1 MASTTSLLTG
11 LSGLSANSARL
22 EVIGNNISNV
32 NTTAFKSSRA
42 LFSANFSKNLSLGSS
57 PSASS
62 GGSNPGQ
69 IGLGVNVAGTQRNFT
84 SGSISPTGVNTDLAI
99 EGDGFFIVERD
110 SEEFFTRA
118 GSFRLNSLNE
128 LVNGA
133 GDRVLGFDV
142 DDSFN
147 IIAGQPTSL
156 TIPVGSLTIAEATQ
170 NVSFSGN
177 LNADFEGLPTQGGLL
192 TFDQPLNDT
201 GGAPLAGP
209 GALLF
214 NNLED
219 PDNPGTALFPA
230 GGEPYT
236 LSISGAQK
244 GEKTVPALSMTIDA
258 ANGTVQDLLDL
269 LNNVYGIIPGMT
281 NPDGSTTGAAYNA
294 GTGEITVVSNAGELN
309 NLTLSASNLQILDS
323 AGASITNPFTVTQD
337 AATDVSDG
345 ESVRT
350 SFVVYDSLGTP
361 LTVDL
366 TLVMEGADTTGTQW
380 RYYLDSADKLDPL
393 DASLSLGTGTI
404 AFDTEGQLLSQGGI
418 QLTLPRVGTGA
429 ENPNVISLN
438 LAAGDNGITALVDN
452 ESSLGATF
460 QDGTPIGTLSDFTVN
475 ENGVI
480 TGGFSNGLSRTVG
493 QIALATFTNSAGLVE
508 SGNNLFR
515 VGANSGTALVTNP
528 GEFGTGRVIGGALE
542 LSNVDLGQEFI
553 DMILTSTGYS
563 ASSRVIT
570 TADELLQQLVQIS
583 R

>member
-69 IGLGVNVAGTQRNFT
+69 IGLGVNVSGTQRNFN

-99 EGDGFFIVERD
+99 EGDGFFVVERGN
-110 SEEFFTRA
+110 EQFFTRA
-118 GSFRLNSLNE
+118 GAFRLNSLNE
-128 LVNGA
+128 LVSGN
-133 GDRVLGFDV
+133 GDRVLGFGV
-142 DDSFN
+142 DQDFN
-147 IIAGQPTSL
+147 IIAGQAASL
-156 TIPVGSLTIAEATQ
+156 TIPVGSLTIAEATE
-170 NVSFSGN
+170 NVTFSGN

-201 GGAPLAGP
+201 GGVPLAGP

-219 PDNPGTALFPA
+219 PNNPGTALFPA

-236 LSISGAQK
+236 LTISGAKK

-269 LNNVYGIIPGMT
+269 INDAYGIIPGMV
-281 NPDGSTTGAAYNA
+281 NPDGSTSGAAYNP
-294 GTGEITVVSNAGELN
+294 GTGELTVVSNAGSLN
-309 NLTLSASNLQILDS
+309 NLTLNASNIQLIDS
-323 AGASITNPFTVTQD
+323 AGATITNPFTVSQD
-337 AATDVSDG
+337 ATTDVADG

-350 SFVVYDSLGTP
+350 SFVIFDSLGTP

-366 TLVMEGADTTGTQW
+366 TMVLENANTTGTQW
-380 RYYLDSADKLDPL
+380 RYYLDSASKIDPT
-393 DASLSLGTGTI
+393 DASLSLGTGVI
-404 AFDTEGQLLSQGGI
+404 QFDTNGQLLTQGGI
-418 QLTLPRVGTGA
+418 QMVLPRVGTGA
-429 ENPNVISLN
+429 ETPNTVTLN
-438 LAAGDNGITALVDN
+438 LSSGENGVTALVDTD
-452 ESSLGATF
+452 SSLGATF
-460 QDGTPIGTLSDFTVN
+460 QDGTPIGTLSNFTVN

-515 VGANSGTALVTNP
+515 VGANSGTPLVTNP

-570 TADELLQQLVQIS
+570 TADQLLQQLVQIS